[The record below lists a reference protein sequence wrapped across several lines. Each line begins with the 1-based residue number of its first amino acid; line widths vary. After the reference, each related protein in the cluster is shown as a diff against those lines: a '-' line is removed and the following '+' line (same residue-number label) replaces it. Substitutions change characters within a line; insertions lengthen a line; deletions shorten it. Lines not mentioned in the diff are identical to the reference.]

1 MSRFNPLFQQN
12 TKRNVEVVRPQ
23 IIQNTIKQTNDNVVI
38 DQLINDKILIGSDDK
53 IISSSYSI
61 KDIIQETKNLIPEP
75 LQSGSNILI
84 KDNIISSVQYDD
96 SILKRTIEENDKNLK
111 YLISNVSQE
120 TINIKN
126 LIIVNSDN
134 LSNSLKLVSEE
145 VENIKKGGYDISEEL
160 KKTAHHYDKEIKK
173 TNGEIDDIKQ
183 GNMIQSKIIN
193 NRIQDLEQHNIKKLE
208 DLKTCYDNDKEDFLK
223 SYDNLDKKIND
234 IEETFKNKLEYNMVM
249 VEQKL
254 NNIIHLNN
262 EKLNNVESKIDNK
275 INNIAEYLTN
285 KMMKEMEERDEKAS
299 TLKKIV
305 DNLYTDVIT
314 LKDSNPQSKQ
324 LQKII
329 QQLTDKISL
338 IDSHFKFSVKQ

>member
-38 DQLINDKILIGSDDK
+38 DQLINDKILIGNDDK

-61 KDIIQETKNLIPEP
+61 QDIIQDAKSLIPEP
-75 LQSGSNILI
+75 LQSGNNILI

-111 YLISNVSQE
+111 YLISNVSQD
-120 TINIKN
+120 TANIKE
-126 LIIVNSDN
+126 LINVNSDN
-134 LSNSLKLVSEE
+134 LSNSLLFVNEKI
-145 VENIKKGGYDISEEL
+145 ENIKKESYDISEEL
-160 KKTAHHYDKEIKK
+160 KKTAYHYDEEIKK
-173 TNGEIDDIKQ
+173 TNGEIEDIKG
-183 GNMIQSKIIN
+183 GNLIQCKIIN
-193 NRIQDLEQHNIKKLE
+193 NRIQDLEQHYIKMIE
-208 DLKTCYDNDKEDFLK
+208 DLKTSYENDKKDYLK
-223 SYDNLDKKIND
+223 SYDILNIKIND
-234 IEETFKNKLEYNMVM
+234 IEETFKNKLEYNMVI
-249 VEQKL
+249 VEEKL
-254 NNIIHLNN
+254 NNITHLNN
-262 EKLNNVESKIDNK
+262 EKINNIENKIDNK

-285 KMMKEMEERDEKAS
+285 KMMKELEERDEKALTS
-299 TLKKIV
+299 KKIV

-329 QQLTDKISL
+329 QQLTDKVSI
-338 IDSHFKFSVKQ
+338 IDTHFKFNK

>member
-23 IIQNTIKQTNDNVVI
+23 IIQNTIKQTNDNVVK

-61 KDIIQETKNLIPEP
+61 QDIIQDAKSLIPEP
-75 LQSGSNILI
+75 LQSGNNILI

-111 YLISNVSQE
+111 YLISNVSQD
-120 TINIKN
+120 TANIKE
-126 LIIVNSDN
+126 LINVNSDN
-134 LSNSLKLVSEE
+134 LSNSLLFVNEKI
-145 VENIKKGGYDISEEL
+145 ENIKKESYDISEEL
-160 KKTAHHYDKEIKK
+160 KKTAYHYDEEIKK
-173 TNGEIDDIKQ
+173 TNGEIEDIKG
-183 GNMIQSKIIN
+183 GNLIQCKIIN
-193 NRIQDLEQHNIKKLE
+193 NRIQDLEQHYIKMIE
-208 DLKTCYDNDKEDFLK
+208 DLKTSYDNDKKDYLK
-223 SYDNLDKKIND
+223 SYDILNIKIND
-234 IEETFKNKLEYNMVM
+234 IEETFKNKLEYNMVI

-262 EKLNNVESKIDNK
+262 EKLNNIESKIDNK

-285 KMMKEMEERDEKAS
+285 KMMKEMEDRDEKAS